1 MKTEYVCQ
9 NCKKRFN
16 YPQNKDGMFV
26 CPNCESPDFET
37 INHEWISKIY
47 IDNLSIW
54 GGNLWERK

>member
-37 INHEWISKIY
+37 INHE
-47 IDNLSIW
+47 
-54 GGNLWERK
+54 